1 MPLTATQRRHLARR
15 LQEERAR
22 ALRTLNASVDEHSET
37 DEQDRSGN
45 LSAMP
50 LHPADLGTDTMQA
63 ELDASN
69 ATRVSREL
77 AEIDAAIERLL
88 KNPAKYGVCEDTG
101 EDISFER
108 LDLIPWARTCGGI
121 SARSH
126 SRPRSTDQPDAR

>member
-15 LQEERAR
+15 LLEERAR
-22 ALRTLNASVDEHSET
+22 ALRTLNASVDEHSDT

-77 AEIDAAIERLL
+77 AEIDAAIERLQQT
-88 KNPAKYGVCEDTG
+88 PAKYGVCEDTG
-101 EDISFER
+101 EDIPFER

-121 SARSH
+121 STRPPG
-126 SRPRSTDQPDAR
+126 RPRSADQSDAR